1 MKTQMNATT
10 LVAMIKEVN
19 SHVKPSDIKALTVKT
34 TDKAVTVSTYTDY
47 AQLAYTL
54 SNASVQPLEDGTI
67 TVDYKQANKLLKL
80 IKQGMIT
87 ISADD
92 EKTSL
97 ATADTNFTLTDK
109 SYNHM
114 GKGDKQGSITVV
126 TKDLV
131 TALKQAKH
139 SLSTQDSRPVLT
151 AYHISLQ
158 DGQLTIVAT
167 DSHTLSKHVIDANGQ
182 DFDVVVRGAD
192 LVKALSGAKLSDTLT
207 ITDYTDCIEITDMN
221 HKFLIATIDANYP
234 DTERIIP
241 TQNSTT
247 ISLDTKQFTKDA
259 KYAKALEADYAC
271 LTVAETGITLTDD
284 KHSFTTTLDASYD
297 GETVDVALDPS
308 YLLEALETI
317 TEDHVCIK
325 CGGSLRPIV
334 ISGSNEFDH
343 LEVVCPKRRF

>member
-1 MKTQMNATT
+1 MNATT

-19 SHVKPSDIKALTVKT
+19 SHVKPSEIKALTVKT
-34 TDKAVTVSTYTDY
+34 TDKAVTVSTYTDH

-54 SNASVQPLEDGTI
+54 SNASVQPLEAGTV

-80 IKQGMIT
+80 IKEGLIT
-87 ISADD
+87 ISTDD

-109 SYNHM
+109 PYSSM
-114 GKGDKQGSITVV
+114 DKDTQQGSITVA

-139 SLSTQDSRPVLT
+139 SLNKQDSRPVLT
-151 AYHISLQ
+151 GYHISLQ

-182 DFDVVVRGAD
+182 DFDVIVRGAD
-192 LVKALSGAKLSDTLT
+192 LVKALSGAKLSNTLT
-207 ITDYTDCIEITDMN
+207 LTDYTNCIEITGMN
-221 HKFLIATIDANYP
+221 HKFLIATIDTNYP

-247 ISLDTKQFTKDA
+247 ISLDTKHLTKAA
-259 KYAKALEADYAC
+259 KYAKALEADYAF
-271 LTVAETGITLTDD
+271 LVVAETGITLTDD

-297 GETVDVALDPS
+297 GETVEVAIDPTF
-308 YLLEALETI
+308 LLEALETI
-317 TEDHVCIK
+317 TEDRVYIK